1 VNTHSLERFRGLF
14 ADESVTRLERIQ
26 QLLLGIDQ
34 PDSAADALD
43 QIFREVHTIKGAAA
57 VVGFERVSAYAHRL
71 EARLEELRAGRRA
84 LTTADVDALLA
95 SADELGRLTELAL
108 SGNGE
113 HHELPAS
120 EAGVREVGPTVQP
133 ATRSADGPA
142 DRMAAPSTGSSAAGR
157 AAIQV
162 PVDRLDDLVRLVGE
176 AAVANLRVER
186 MVRQRLGADT
196 AEAGEMLALSRL
208 LNDLQDRAMRTRM
221 VPLTT
226 ITDQL
231 RRAVR
236 DVARALGNEVRW
248 EVAGA
253 DTELDRTVLHEL
265 SDSLLHLVRNA
276 VDHGI
281 ESPPDRIA
289 AGKPSWGTVR
299 LSASQAGSE
308 VTIAVSDDGRGI
320 DVAGVRANA
329 TRHGLSVDD
338 LSDRDSLEL
347 VFRSGVSTA
356 AALSDISGRGVGLD
370 VVRASVDAARGRIE
384 IDSEPGAGTS
394 IRLTVPISLSLRS
407 CVLVET
413 SGQRF
418 ALPID
423 RVEVVHDQS
432 VRIIRAEG
440 RRMVWVND
448 APVTVT
454 ALSDVLGLEPANEA
468 GPIVVVK
475 GSHHSH
481 AFVVDAVAAQRDV
494 VIKGVSALLPRLDL
508 VAGASVDPDGS
519 VLVVLDPSGLVDR
532 ARSSVT
538 HTAPVERVDRGD
550 RAGPSAAILVV
561 DDAVTVRELQRSI
574 LERAGYHVSVASD
587 GVQALARLSS
597 GDVDLVLTDVQMPNM
612 DGFALTRA
620 IRGNP
625 TLANLPVVILSSLSS
640 EHDRREGLDA
650 GADAYVVKSSFD
662 EAALLDVVARSLGR
676 TT

>member
-1 VNTHSLERFRGLF
+1 VNTYSLERFRALF

-26 QLLLGIDQ
+26 QLLLGIE
-34 PDSAADALD
+34 PDSAADAVD
-43 QIFREVHTIKGAAA
+43 QIFREVHTVKGAAA
-57 VVGFERVSAYAHRL
+57 VVGFERVSAYAHSL
-71 EARLEELRAGRRA
+71 EARLEELRFGRRA

-113 HHELPAS
+113 HDEPPAS
-120 EAGVREVGPTVQP
+120 DAGVGSVGPGVQP

-142 DRMAAPSTGSSAAGR
+142 DRTVAPSTGSSAAGR
-157 AAIQV
+157 GAIQV

-186 MVRQRLGADT
+186 MVRERLGADT

-231 RRAVR
+231 RRTVR
-236 DVARALGNEVRW
+236 DVARALGKEVRW

-356 AALSDISGRGVGLD
+356 AALTDISGRGVGLD

-432 VRIIRAEG
+432 VRIINAEG
-440 RRMVWVND
+440 RRMVWVRD
-448 APVTVT
+448 VPVTVT
-454 ALSDVLGLEPANEA
+454 ALSDVLGLEPANDL

-481 AFVVDAVAAQRDV
+481 AFVVDALAAQRDV
-494 VIKGVSALLPRLDL
+494 VIKGVSAVLPRLDL

-532 ARSSVT
+532 ARSSAT
-538 HTAPVERVDRGD
+538 HTAPVERVDGGD
-550 RAGPSAAILVV
+550 PAGPKAAILVV

-662 EAALLDVVARSLGR
+662 EASLLDVVARSLGR